1 VTLSTAVAI
10 EGWPETDT
18 ILIRNGSGNRV
29 DFLKP
34 GQGLVEELLL
44 IGV

>member
-10 EGWPETDT
+10 EGGSETDT
-18 ILIRNGSGNRV
+18 ILIGNGSGNGI